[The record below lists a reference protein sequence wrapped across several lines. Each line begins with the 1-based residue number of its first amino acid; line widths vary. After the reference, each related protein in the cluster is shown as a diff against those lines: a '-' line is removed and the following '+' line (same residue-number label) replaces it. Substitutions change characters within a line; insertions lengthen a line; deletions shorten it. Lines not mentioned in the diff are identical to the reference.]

1 MRIRKFSIAL
11 ALVFA
16 AGTSHADNFFVSTSL
31 GGANYRPQP
40 DADLYSWHSQTE
52 ALRFGYQWQS
62 AAFSYGLETGYA
74 NMGHAHQLFVHNF
87 GSENQ
92 SERIDG
98 FMFGANLK
106 YALPMGFYLSARGG
120 LFRATS
126 HVFVNGSTV
135 NPYNGEWTER
145 HYKASYDS
153 DSTGSYVGVG
163 MGYDINRSFS
173 VGLNYDRY
181 RAPIE
186 HDDYRTFSSRVDTY
200 TFTAEYRF

>member
-1 MRIRKFSIAL
+1 MHIKKLLLAL
-11 ALVFA
+11 ALVA
-16 AGTSHADNFFVSTSL
+16 TAGASHADNFFVSTSL

-40 DADLYSWHSQTE
+40 DVDMYSWHSQTE
-52 ALRFGYQWQS
+52 AVRFGYQWES
-62 AAFSYGLETGYA
+62 GAFSYGLETGYA
-74 NMGHAHQLFVHNF
+74 NMGHARKLFIHNF

-126 HVFVNGSTV
+126 HVFVNGSTSE
-135 NPYNGEWTER
+135 PFDDWREHRYT
-145 HYKASYDS
+145 ATYDS
-153 DSTGSYVGVG
+153 HSTGSYVGVG
-163 MGYDINRSFS
+163 MGYDITRSFS
-173 VGLNYDRY
+173 VGLGYDRY
-181 RAPIE
+181 RAPIQ

-200 TFTAEYRF
+200 TVTAEYRF